1 MSAGATP
8 LLELNTN
15 SGTFRT
21 SCALLYPFLLP
32 QEQPLS
38 HVMQKAP
45 SAPTSTEAKLQSTEA
60 HQEGQQTKGC
70 FPY

>member
-15 SGTFRT
+15 SGTSRT